1 MAQVWGESKIATQY
15 ANWTAISAANKGLY
29 GNGNP
34 SIAAPNQ
41 LGYAKNMVNQG
52 GRPEIAILS
61 EWNLNALMKG
71 DYRLHE
77 ISEKISEFA
86 AAWPA
91 RFREGDNTKKYYDSA
106 AVSNFS
112 TNFPGITFP
121 AASANAGSAIGCA
134 PTLFTRPTN
143 FINDGNQYINS
154 SAISSTDRF
163 QFAPPIAANAT
174 IPTNNGGW
182 VILEDHI
189 PQPWYVPYL
198 MSGDYFWLEHM
209 QFWASRAAFEPQ
221 ANTAASIYSRGASLY
236 GGNLVGSVRRMAWM
250 FRNRIAAGVFSV
262 DGSKEKA
269 YYDYL
274 TEDAVQCLEGMMGA
288 TGSGRETKPSY
299 VWGTGNGRTGR
310 FSGKGVSPLHN
321 MEYGSEWGYG
331 YDGDADNPG
340 DTDHSISYGGINRFL
355 AGVCQG
361 PFQMG
366 YMLISLTFAKDNGY
380 DVTKIR
386 EWAAYYVTEATKS
399 DNTAQLLALLPVP
412 AFYGSYPAFGSVA
425 IFPNGGNYSVPPTS
439 VTIGPPNTAN
449 TGGNW
454 LDTSG
459 TWDSVYS
466 GVPQTQATASFTMTG
481 SAVSTLTITN
491 APSGY
496 RRKPSI
502 TFNGGTGTAASTF
515 IYSGPLTVTT
525 WVPTW
530 QAAFDLWVDPTL
542 PKRIADAR
550 INSNGPTWGTGI
562 FSAAAAQI
570 TDVIDGQQAYNWV
583 KTNWIDNR
591 SAVNLPWVAGWSIIP
606 RT

>member
-15 ANWTAISAANKGLY
+15 ANWTAIPAANKGLY

-34 SIAAPNQ
+34 NIAAPNQ

-121 AASANAGSAIGCA
+121 AASASAGSAIGCA

-163 QFAPPIAANAT
+163 QFAPPIAADAT

-198 MSGDYFWLEHM
+198 ISGDYFWLEHM
-209 QFWASRAAFEPQ
+209 QFWASRAAFDPQ
-221 ANTAASIYSRGASLY
+221 ANTAASIYPRGASVY

-274 TEDAVQCLEGMMGA
+274 TEDAVQCLEGMMGV

-310 FSGKGVSPLHN
+310 FGSYGVSPLHSMDYAN
-321 MEYGSEWGYG
+321 NNYYGYG
-331 YDGDADNPG
+331 FDGDADNPN
-340 DTDHSISYGGINRFL
+340 DDPHFISYGGINRFL
-355 AGVCQG
+355 AGSCMS
-361 PFQMG
+361 PFTMG

-380 DVTKIR
+380 DVTKLR
-386 EWAAYYVTEATKS
+386 EWQAYYLTEATKS

-412 AFYGSYPAFGSVA
+412 ALYGSWSALGGVYVNS
-425 IFPNGGNYSVPPTS
+425 GGNYSVPPTS
-439 VTIGPPNTAN
+439 VTIGPPNTVN

-466 GVPQTQATASFTMTG
+466 GVPQTQATASITMTG
-481 SAVSTLTITN
+481 SAVTAVTITN

-496 RRKPSI
+496 RRNPTI
-502 TFNGGTGTAASTF
+502 TFNGGTGTAASATA
-515 IYSGPLTVTT
+515 YNGPLVITS
-525 WVPTW
+525 WVPNWT
-530 QAAFDLWVDPTL
+530 AVFNLYVDPTL

-583 KTNWIDNR
+583 KTNWIDSR
-591 SAVNLPWVAGWSIIP
+591 SAGNLPWVAGWAIAP
-606 RT
+606 R